1 MQVLGNAFD
10 CVSVKHENRLERK
23 KKEGKRKA
31 MTIQFR
37 MDVWIVEC

>member
-23 KKEGKRKA
+23 KKKEKERP
-31 MTIQFR
+31 
-37 MDVWIVEC
+37 